1 MSGAASIPLI
11 GGHVAL
17 DFANT
22 AGWHASDSWYE
33 RLTDYADMVAWARRA
48 AGLPGV
54 EAEALLRQ
62 AARTPAAARRA
73 YGKMIRLREA
83 DYRIF
88 AALAQ
93 HRAPATDDLA
103 ELHAAHVAA
112 LEAARFAP
120 GPDGRQ
126 LLAWPSGGADFLRPI
141 HPVIVAAATLL
152 GSADLARLRQCGNHP
167 CGWLFLDRSRN
178 GSRRWCSSAECGN
191 ASRVRRFRAR
201 QRPGK

>member
-1 MSGAASIPLI
+1 MNGAASIALI
-11 GGHVAL
+11 GGHPAL

-22 AGWHASDSWYE
+22 AGWHASDSRHEW
-33 RLTDYADMVAWARRA
+33 LTDYGDVVGWARHA
-48 AGLPGV
+48 AGLPAT
-54 EAEALLRQ
+54 EAAGLLKR
-62 AARTPAAARRA
+62 AARDPVAARRA
-73 YGKMIRLREA
+73 YGKVIRLREA

-93 HRAPATDDLA
+93 HRAPAEEDLA

-120 GPDGRQ
+120 GPDGR
-126 LLAWPSGGADFLRPI
+126 LVLAWPSGGADFLRPI
-141 HPVIVAAATLL
+141 HSVMVDAAALL

-201 QRPGK
+201 QRPGQ